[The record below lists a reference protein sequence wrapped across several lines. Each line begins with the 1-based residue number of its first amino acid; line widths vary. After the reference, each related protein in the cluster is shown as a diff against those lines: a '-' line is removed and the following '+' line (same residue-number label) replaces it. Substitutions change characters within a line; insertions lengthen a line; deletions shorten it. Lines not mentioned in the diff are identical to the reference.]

1 MVIANCCVSAC
12 GATGANCCPDSAIS
26 LFIVGVVSSSKLL
39 VWRSLACQSLHY
51 ASMYRYIRIQFGGW
65 DSESNFLHT
74 HTLNLVVGMTQHTH
88 THHTYQTESNVFTC
102 IMKWLSNSL
111 QFGSDLLCFDH
122 LLMRFW
128 WGKSEAAAQR
138 VSEVCPLYCS
148 SEPVPRL
155 FHLCRQDANNEN
167 IALDVATSPPPPSPI
182 PRSLPTLV
190 VCTMVDWRKG
200 TNSYPHTSW

>member
-1 MVIANCCVSAC
+1 MTIANCCVSAHW
-12 GATGANCCPDSAIS
+12 ATEANCCPDSAIS

-39 VWRSLACQSLHY
+39 VWRLLACQSLHY
-51 ASMYRYIRIQFGGW
+51 ASVYLYIRIQLEGGTVKTI
-65 DSESNFLHT
+65 SFT
-74 HTLNLVVGMTQHTH
+74 HTLNVVVGMTQHTH

-111 QFGSDLLCFDH
+111 QFGSDLLCFDR

-148 SEPVPRL
+148 NEPVPRL

-167 IALDVATSPPPPSPI
+167 VY
-182 PRSLPTLV
+182 V
-190 VCTMVDWRKG
+190 VDMWWR
-200 TNSYPHTSW
+200 NRFDSHIF